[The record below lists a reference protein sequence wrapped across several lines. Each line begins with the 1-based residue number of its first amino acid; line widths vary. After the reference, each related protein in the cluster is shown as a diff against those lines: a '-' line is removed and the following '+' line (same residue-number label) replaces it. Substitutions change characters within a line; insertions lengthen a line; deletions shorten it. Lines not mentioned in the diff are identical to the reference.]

1 MEPAF
6 IFPGQGT
13 QLVGMG
19 EDLAKAFPEARLL
32 FEEVDDALEQE
43 LSKIIFE
50 GPEEFKTQ
58 FYMLPT
64 KLA

>member
-50 GPEEFKTQ
+50 GPEGQ
-58 FYMLPT
+58 LI
-64 KLA
+64 